1 VKTIIPFPKSAAA
14 KWFDFRNAKD
24 ESVDLFIYDVVG
36 DSWTGNDA
44 AALVKEI
51 AGYKKKRINARINS
65 PGGSV
70 FDGVAI
76 FNALKNHDGGVT
88 TFIDGLA
95 ASIASIIALAG
106 DRIVMADNAMMMIHN
121 PSSFSFGEAKD
132 LRKDADILDQIK
144 ETLINAYVTKTGKQ
158 RDAVASDMDKETWFT
173 ASEAKAYGLVTEVTE
188 SMKMAACVDEAIANI
203 FGFRNAP
210 SGVIK
215 AQNIAP
221 TASSATPRSLFE
233 RRQALLEKLTK

>member
-1 VKTIIPFPKSAAA
+1 MKNIIPFPKSAA

-24 ESVDLFIYDVVG
+24 ESVELFIYDVVG

-51 AGYKKKRINARINS
+51 ANYKKKRINARINS

-88 TFIDGLA
+88 TYIDGLA

-132 LRKDADILDQIK
+132 LRKDADVLDQIK
-144 ETLINAYVTKTGKQ
+144 ETLINTYVNKTGKP
-158 RDAVASDMDKETWFT
+158 REDIAADMDKETWFT
-173 ASEAKAYGLVTEVTE
+173 ASEAKAYGLVTEVSE
-188 SMKMAACVDEAIANI
+188 GMKMAACVHESLAEI

-210 SGVIK
+210 AGVIT
-215 AQNIAP
+215 AQNLAP
-221 TASSATPRSLFE
+221 TNLSVTPRSLFE
-233 RRQALLEKLTK
+233 RKQALLEKVTK

>member
-1 VKTIIPFPKSAAA
+1 MKNLIPFPKSQS

-24 ESVDLFIYDVVG
+24 DSVDLYIYDVVG

-44 AALVKEI
+44 SALVKEI

-88 TFIDGLA
+88 TFVDGLA

-106 DRIVMADNAMMMIHN
+106 ERIIMADNAMMMIHN
-121 PSSFSFGEAKD
+121 PSSFSYGEAKD
-132 LRKDADILDQIK
+132 LRKDADVLDQIK
-144 ETLINAYVTKTGKQ
+144 ETLINTYVNKTGNA
-158 RDAVASDMDKETWFT
+158 REDVAADMDKETWFT
-173 ASEAKAYGLVTEVTE
+173 ASEAKAYGLVTEVSE
-188 SMKMAACVDEAIANI
+188 AMKMAACVDESLAEV

-210 SGVIK
+210 AGVIK
-215 AQNIAP
+215 VQNTAP
-221 TASSATPRSLFE
+221 TKISVSPRSLFE
-233 RRQALLEKLTK
+233 RKQALLEKVTK